1 MKKTEELEEE
11 AREGKGLN
19 QKSVWCVQGT
29 ARRMSKKEKIGNEV
43 SKVSQDC
50 IM

>member
-29 ARRMSKKEKIGNEV
+29 ARRPAGLGSGERE
-43 SKVSQDC
+43 
-50 IM
+50 